1 MIKYLKKELDMLVY
15 CGQVMEHWR
24 EPFKGNVHAQT
35 FIHYNDQDGPHG
47 RKNLFDGRPLMGIPK
62 LQYFQR

>member
-1 MIKYLKKELDMLVY
+1 
-15 CGQVMEHWR
+15 MEHWR

-47 RKNLFDGRPLMGIPK
+47 RKNLFDGRRVMGVPK